1 MDQVIIQ
8 NVHMNGGTAETS
20 YSANSS
26 VQNRGILITRPIVE
40 EAVLNILPKLYNG
53 NYICAT
59 NSKLRKITIGIAD
72 FGCSSG
78 PNALLAVSQILE
90 TIYNNRCEFGS
101 VTPEI
106 LVFLNDLPGND
117 FNYLFKD
124 VVSFCGELKRT
135 KGDGFGPCFVA
146 GIPGTFY
153 GRLFP
158 SDSLHIVH
166 SSYSLHWLSQVPQG
180 IEKTNKGNFYIAKS
194 SSPSAITAYLNQFKK
209 DFRVFLE
216 CRSDELVDGGRMV
229 LTLLGRISSDPTS
242 KDCCSFW
249 ELLALS
255 ARDMVLQ
262 GAIEEEKFNLFNI
275 PHYYPSPEEVKLVIQ
290 SEGSFTIKHLE
301 TFHVNWDGSDPNGDE
316 DSETDK
322 LSSHDIAKIVRAV
335 SEPLLANHFGQEMMD
350 RLYARLGE
358 RIAEYASKEKTELTN
373 IVISMTKVEKSNS

>member
-1 MDQVIIQ
+1 MDRVISQ
-8 NVHMNGGTAETS
+8 NLHMNGGTAETS

-26 VQNRGILITRPIVE
+26 VQKRAILITRPIIE
-40 EAVLNILPKLYNG
+40 EAILSILPKLNNG
-53 NYICAT
+53 NISAT
-59 NSKLRKITIGIAD
+59 NSKLRKNTIGIAE

-78 PNALLAVSQILE
+78 PNALLAVSHILE
-90 TIYNNRCEFGS
+90 TIYNNHCEFDS

-124 VVSFCGELKRT
+124 VGSFCDELKRT

-146 GIPGTFY
+146 GMPGTFY

-158 SDSLHIVH
+158 TDSLHIVH
-166 SSYSLHWLSQVPQG
+166 SSYSLQWLSQVPQG

-194 SSPSAITAYLNQFKK
+194 SPPSVITAYLNQFKK

-229 LTLLGRISSDPTS
+229 LTLVGRIGSDPTN
-242 KDCCSFW
+242 KECCSFW

-262 GAIEEEKFNLFNI
+262 
-275 PHYYPSPEEVKLVIQ
+275 
-290 SEGSFTIKHLE
+290 
-301 TFHVNWDGSDPNGDE
+301 
-316 DSETDK
+316 
-322 LSSHDIAKIVRAV
+322 VRYTYIYTM
-335 SEPLLANHFGQEMMD
+335 HRG
-350 RLYARLGE
+350 
-358 RIAEYASKEKTELTN
+358 I
-373 IVISMTKVEKSNS
+373 